1 MVFVD
6 REARD
11 GAAQLAP
18 ALRALRE
25 GRTLAIAP
33 EGSRS
38 FGTRPGAFKR
48 GAFYLARRARVPL
61 VPVVIHNAADV
72 LPRGAALLRSDVPV
86 EVTVLPPMDAAR
98 WRARELGGQADALHA
113 RYLDALGFA
122 PAGAS
127 PDEPAPAHARR
138 ASGLPLAV

>member
-38 FGTRPGAFKR
+38 WGTRPGAFKR

-86 EVTVLPPMDAAR
+86 AVTVLPPMDAAR
-98 WRARELGGQADALHA
+98 WRARELGAQADALHA

-122 PAGAS
+122 PGGAS
-127 PDEPAPAHARR
+127 PDEPAPAHAVP
-138 ASGLPLAV
+138 AGGLPLAV